1 LQQSGQQ
8 VVVPIA
14 GISSYHSIMKTIA
27 VYAGSFDPPGMHP
40 RQIASLLA
48 EHFDEV
54 VIFPSGP
61 RPDRP
66 AADSLPIHRAV
77 MADLNFV
84 GLPRVRV
91 ELSDLE
97 QNCFTANHDFE
108 RLFGQPDAQIW
119 HVVPTSVVC
128 GGAKQQSRIIR
139 DWQHGQQLWASS
151 NFVILQESGEPFEQD
166 ECPPNSKVVT
176 IPPHHTS
183 ELIRSQLFDGQPAEG
198 LLFPSVADYIRR
210 HGLFR
215 PTPPARE
222 CLIKL
227 PEPKFKL
234 VVDDRNREA
243 VQLADQLKSFESDSP
258 NAIVVFGGDG
268 TMLRAIR
275 QHWRLRLPFYGV
287 NTGNLGFLLNDRS
300 QQRFWEQSLKLFQL
314 PLLWVETL
322 NSQSERKGA
331 LAFNDCWVERETG
344 QTAWIEVSVNGQV
357 RMPRVVSDGMLV
369 STAAGSTSYARAMGA
384 TPLPLNA
391 PLLTLAGSNVL
402 KPEFWHPAV
411 LMQDSQVKMRN
422 LEPERRP
429 LQGFVDGVDFGRVVE
444 MTARVSNI
452 AAVELLFSR
461 EFDPVAKLAVL
472 QFPQPI

>member
-1 LQQSGQQ
+1 
-8 VVVPIA
+8 
-14 GISSYHSIMKTIA
+14 MKTIA
-27 VYAGSFDPPGMHP
+27 IYAGSFDPPGMHH
-40 RQIASLLA
+40 REIAARLA

-54 VIFPSGP
+54 IVFPSGP

-77 MADLNFV
+77 MADLNFAD
-84 GLPRVRV
+84 LPRVRV

-97 QNCFTANHDFE
+97 RNRFTPNHEFE
-108 RLFGQPDAQIW
+108 RLFGGPDRELW
-119 HVVPTSVVC
+119 HVVPTSSVC
-128 GGAKQQSRIIR
+128 GGSQNHAKIQR
-139 DWQHGQQLWASS
+139 DWFAGDELWKHAR
-151 NFVILQESGEPFEQD
+151 FVVLQESDEPLEAL
-166 ECPPNSKVVT
+166 ECPPNFRAIA
-176 IPPHHTS
+176 IPPHRTS

-198 LLFPSVADYIRR
+198 LLYSSVGDYIRR

-222 CLIKL
+222 CLFQL
-227 PEPKFKL
+227 AEPRLKL
-234 VVDDRNREA
+234 VVDDWNAEA
-243 VQLADQLKSFESDSP
+243 IQLSQQLKHLESDQP
-258 NAIVVFGGDG
+258 NVIGVFGGDG

-275 QHWRLRLPFYGV
+275 QFWRLRLPFYGV
-287 NTGNLGFLLNDRS
+287 NTGNLGFLLNNRS
-300 QQRFWEQSLKLFQL
+300 NLKFWEQHLRLFQL
-314 PLLWVETL
+314 PLLWVETV
-322 NSQSERKGA
+322 NSQGQRQEA

-344 QTAWIEVSVNGQV
+344 QTAWIEVQLNGQV

-384 TPLPLNA
+384 TPLPFNA

-411 LMQDSQVKMRN
+411 LMQDSVVTMRN
-422 LEPERRP
+422 LEPTRRP
-429 LQGFVDGVDFGRVVE
+429 LQGFIDGVDYGTVLE

-452 AAVELLFSR
+452 ATVELLFTR

-472 QFPQPI
+472 QFPHPS